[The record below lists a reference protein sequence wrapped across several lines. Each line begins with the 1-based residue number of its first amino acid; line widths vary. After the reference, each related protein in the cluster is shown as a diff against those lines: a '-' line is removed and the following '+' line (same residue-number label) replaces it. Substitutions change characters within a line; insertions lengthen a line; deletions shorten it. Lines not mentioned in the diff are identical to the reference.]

1 MQIIPLYRYERPEGG
16 VTVSP
21 VRPND
26 TEFAIK
32 YRLIA
37 DEGMILTDGENMT
50 SCVDVDNPEG
60 WTEIEAPEEDEPEI

>member
-16 VTVSP
+16 ITVSP

-26 TEFAIK
+26 IEFAIK

-50 SCVDVDNPEG
+50 SCIDVDNPAG
-60 WTEIEAPEEDEPEI
+60 WTEIIDETEEMVE